1 MKLTKDIRIVAN
13 AYVLN
18 SYDRIA
24 DHQVMIGVYPT
35 RELAEQAKADRDETY
50 HGTINTITD
59 TVLNDADK
67 LDLRI
72 SR

>member
-1 MKLTKDIRIVAN
+1 MAN

-18 SYDRIA
+18 SYDRIS